1 MLLLLATVLQV
12 FSKLGQ
18 GRMPAVEE
26 LLSAVESQI
35 TARLPDD
42 DAPIQFVEQPPAQ

>member
-1 MLLLLATVLQV
+1 LQV

-35 TARLPDD
+35 TARLSDD
-42 DAPIQFVEQPPAQ
+42 DAPLQFVEQPAQ